1 MYSFYYD
8 FCGVKDTF
16 FSKKKL
22 LNIRGELISL
32 ESPIVMGIVNVT
44 PDSFFD
50 GGKYV
55 DEEAVLERVS
65 QVISEGGLIVDVGGY
80 SSRPGAAE
88 ISEEE
93 ELKRVIP
100 AIKIIR
106 NNFPNVI
113 ISADTFRSNVAYKA
127 IEKGADIINDIS
139 VGSID
144 KRMFDVVAELNV
156 PYIMMHMQGTPQTM
170 QLHPEYKDVTQDIIY
185 YFSEKIDTLYQKGVS
200 DIILDP
206 GFGFGKTVEH
216 NYTLLKN
223 LQAFNMFELPV
234 LVGLSRKSMINKV
247 LNISPKDALNGTTV
261 INTLALL
268 NGADILRVHDV
279 KQAVEAVKLVEYY
292 KNNS

>member
-22 LNIRGELISL
+22 LNIKGELISL

-261 INTLALL
+261 LNTLALL

-279 KQAVEAVKLVEYY
+279 KQAIEAVKLVEYY